1 MLPVADHDEITPT
14 RALAPYAPF
23 EDGSAGM
30 AAVHDDLVTVA
41 CHITDGGFANLEN
54 CRVFIEGQWHV
65 ELELAEVRDARDR
78 LRAAG
83 HLNQDG
89 AQLALTPVI
98 HAQLDARRER
108 WEAAEA
114 LALEDWEVA
123 LRSEFTWLTTEDVHS
138 LRADLRPWLDRVISQ
153 HGADGGFLLYP
164 ENPRAAALVDSLAD
178 LDLSF
183 LPACRDQLAEV
194 RTAAFRLFVREP
206 TLSQREFLGRLL
218 NTGFYA
224 TVLSLDPRAQELAR
238 QEASG
243 TVLYFDTNFLYGL
256 LGVGGASEAFAAKRL
271 VELCRELGMSLRV
284 SPWTMDELRTSIAK
298 SRHDVSKVQNT
309 RRAAAVMAQLSGE
322 KGFAPAYW
330 RELRDHGTEADT
342 FFGKFD
348 HFSRFLAAYGINEH
362 PEGYQE
368 IEENPEAVRV
378 FTSPLEGMYGP
389 GARPRLVLEHKAKM
403 RLLIE
408 WLRSQT
414 QPAGYSEVRYWFV
427 TESTSLPTYAR
438 LPIDDVV
445 RPLYPF
451 CVLSSTWAQ
460 IVRAMVPR
468 TADLDQVIVGLLASP
483 YVGYKPAASGDQRLA
498 LERVAARMESLEDV
512 PPSVAIA
519 VVTDRAMASKIG
531 QEVDETAVGRLVQ
544 DAIST
549 KARELEAQIKETARR
564 ATLAEREKADATER
578 ARVAE
583 EQKALAAAELE
594 TRRRKEAERET
605 LQNAELGEIKEQL
618 QELRGTVP
626 TLRAELDSAH
636 ARADAEQ
643 AARVKADARA
653 VRLRNILAA
662 TSALLI
668 AGVSAT
674 LLATQTVH
682 GTAGAV
688 VLVAV
693 ATLAGYIAVRVFS
706 QDLAKEAVIA
716 LTVIVAAVTVAT
728 AFISHSP
735 NGSHGAKSGQDSGRK

>member
-1 MLPVADHDEITPT
+1 MANHDEITPT

-41 CHITDGGFANLEN
+41 CHIVDGGFPNLES
-54 CRVFIEGQWHV
+54 CRVFIEDQWHV
-65 ELELAEVRDARDR
+65 ELELSEIRAARDR
-78 LRAAG
+78 LRLAG
-83 HLNQDG
+83 HLNREG
-89 AQLALTPVI
+89 AQLALMPVM
-98 HAQLDARRER
+98 HADLDARRTR
-108 WEAAEA
+108 WESAEA

-123 LRSEFTWLTTEDVHS
+123 LRSEFTWLTTEDVQI
-138 LRADLRPWLDRVISQ
+138 LIRDLRPWLDRVISQ

-164 ENPRAAALVDSLAD
+164 QNPRAAALVESLAN
-178 LDLSF
+178 LDLNF
-183 LPACRDQLAEV
+183 LPACRPELAGV

-206 TLSQREFLGRLL
+206 SLSQREFLGRLL

-284 SPWTMDELRTSIAK
+284 SPWTVDELRTSIAK
-298 SRHDVSKVQNT
+298 SRHDVGKVQNT

-330 RELRDHGTEADT
+330 RELRDQGTDADS

-348 HFSRFLAAYGINEH
+348 HFSRFLEAYGIEEH

-368 IEENPEAVRV
+368 IEEEAAAVRDY
-378 FTSPLEGMYGP
+378 TSPLEGMYGP
-389 GARPRLVLEHKAKM
+389 GARPRVVLEHKAKM
-403 RLLIE
+403 RLLVE

-414 QPAGYSEVRYWFV
+414 RPAGYSEVRYWFV

-438 LPIDDVV
+438 LPVDDVV
-445 RPLYPF
+445 RPQYPF

-468 TADLDQVIVGLLASP
+468 TADLDQVLVGLLASP
-483 YVGYKPAASGDQRLA
+483 YVGYKSAATGDQQVA
-498 LERVAARMESLEDV
+498 LERVAARMDSLEDV

-531 QEVDETAVGRLVQ
+531 QEVDEAAVRRLVQ

-549 KARELEAQIKETARR
+549 KAAELEAQIQETARR
-564 ATLAEREKADATER
+564 ATLAEREMAAATER

-583 EQKALAAAELE
+583 EQTAIAAAELE
-594 TRRRKEAERET
+594 TTRREEANRAT
-605 LQNAELGEIKEQL
+605 QRSAELVEIRGQL
-618 QELRGTVP
+618 QALQEIVPSLRSDVS
-626 TLRAELDSAH
+626 SAN
-636 ARADAEQ
+636 ARADAEHAGREK
-643 AARVKADARA
+643 AAAGAT
-653 VRLRNILAA
+653 RLRNILAA
-662 TSALLI
+662 SSAALI
-668 AGVSAT
+668 AGGSAT

-682 GTAGAV
+682 GAAGV
-688 VLVAV
+688 VALVVV
-693 ATLAGYIAVRVFS
+693 ATLAGYTAVRVLS
-706 QDLAKEAVIA
+706 QDLAKEFVII
-716 LTVIVAAVTVAT
+716 LTVVVAAVTIAT
-728 AFISHSP
+728 AFISRGSSGSP
-735 NGSHGAKSGQDSGRK
+735 SATPKQGSGRK